1 MSNIGV
7 IIPERSRDI
16 GNFMVGR
23 LLPFHSK
30 RMVGP
35 FIFIDHMGPIAMAD
49 HQNMDIGPHP
59 HTGLSTLT
67 FLFDGAVMHRDSL
80 GTAVEITPGAVN
92 WMTAGSGIVH
102 SERTPER
109 LRHVDKQ
116 IHGLQIWVALPKALE
131 EIEPSFHHIEA
142 DALPTWEQDGA
153 RFKLIAGELMGRR
166 SPVPV
171 HSPLYMLEIHSET
184 GGEMRIGAE
193 LYGEVG
199 LYILHGSVRED
210 SDGEV
215 MGERQILV
223 AKDPNLCSFTM
234 APGTTVYL
242 FGGEP
247 FPEERFIYWNFAATS
262 EERLEAAKQRWREQR
277 FPRIAGE
284 TGPVRMPEPTG
295 RAGR

>member
-1 MSNIGV
+1 MSNIGI
-7 IIPERSRDI
+7 IIPERPRDI

-35 FIFIDHMGPIAMAD
+35 FIFIDHMGPVAMND
-49 HQNMDIGPHP
+49 HQNMDVGPHP

-67 FLFDGAVMHRDSL
+67 FLFEGAVMHRDSL

-92 WMTAGSGIVH
+92 WMTAGRGIVH
-102 SERTPER
+102 SERTPDR
-109 LRHVDKQ
+109 LRTVDKHM
-116 IHGLQIWVALPKALE
+116 HGLQIWVALPKALE

-142 DALPTWEQDGA
+142 ADLPAWEQSGA

-166 SPVPV
+166 APVPV
-171 HSPLYMLEIHSET
+171 HSPLYMLEIHSEA
-184 GGEMRIGAE
+184 GGEMRIGAG

-199 LYILHGSVRED
+199 LYILHGSVREG

-215 MGERQILV
+215 LGERQILV
-223 AKDPNLCSFTM
+223 AKDPRLCSFTM

-247 FPEERFIYWNFAATS
+247 FPEERFIYWNFVATS
-262 EERLEAAKQRWREQR
+262 QEKLETAKERWRDQR
-277 FPRIAGE
+277 FPMIEGE
-284 TGPVRMPEPTG
+284 TGRVPMPESRTSG
-295 RAGR
+295 

>member
-1 MSNIGV
+1 MSNIGI
-7 IIPERSRDI
+7 IIPERPRDI

-35 FIFIDHMGPIAMAD
+35 FIFIDHMGPVAMND
-49 HQNMDIGPHP
+49 HQNMDVGPHP

-92 WMTAGSGIVH
+92 WMTAGHGIVH

-116 IHGLQIWVALPKALE
+116 MHGLQIWVALPKELE
-131 EIEPSFHHIEA
+131 EMDPSFHHTEA
-142 DALPTWEQDGA
+142 AALPTWEHDGA
-153 RFKLIAGELMGRR
+153 RYKLIAGEVMGRR

-171 HSPLYMLEIHSET
+171 HSPLYMLEIHSVA
-184 GGEMRIGAE
+184 GGEVRIGE
-193 LYGEVG
+193 QLYGEVG
-199 LYILHGSVRED
+199 MYILQGGVREGHD
-210 SDGEV
+210 CELLGP
-215 MGERQILV
+215 RQILV
-223 AKDPNLCSFTM
+223 AKDPSLCSFTM
-234 APGTTVYL
+234 TPDTTVYL

-247 FPEERFIYWNFAATS
+247 FPEERYIYWNFVATS
-262 EERLEAAKQRWREQR
+262 QERLEAAKQRWRDQR
-277 FPRIAGE
+277 FPAIAGE
-284 TGPVRMPEPTG
+284 EGLVLMPEARG
-295 RAGR
+295 